1 MKNPVFTLDVA
12 ISPTEEIF
20 YTLLSGGWIIAL
32 AALLVIGACI
42 GIFIFNHK
50 KNNKKGSRS

>member
-12 ISPTEEIF
+12 ISPAEEIF
-20 YTLLSGGWIIAL
+20 YTMLSGGWIIAL

-42 GIFIFNHK
+42 GILIFNNN
-50 KNNKKGSRS
+50 KNNKKR